1 MLRSKSR
8 KKQFNIF
15 NIPTYV
21 ISMKERPERWKRYTE
36 QPVTNKFKNA
46 RRSNAVNGKKLK
58 YENDSRISV
67 RTRLNIFRNYRR
79 SHYEIATLGAVGCS
93 LSHIDIWKK
102 FLATDSKY
110 CFVMEDDCI
119 LTDETFTHINTL
131 IPNLPPK
138 WGVWLLGM
146 YSPNLVFSPMHTKP
160 WNRIYS
166 FTASHAYVITRDA
179 AKTFLQD
186 AFPVE
191 SHIDHY
197 ISAISVLKD
206 ICIVQ
211 HPDIHIEFFQEK
223 ISHASTTIDSNT
235 SQHKK
240 TGCPVC
246 KIPDD
251 WSQIYKSSTRQ
262 THKGMRVEGLVK
274 GEQSRNI
281 RMLRATRKK

>member
-1 MLRSKSR
+1 MLRATSR

-36 QPVTNKFKNA
+36 QPVTNKFKHA
-46 RRSNAVNGKKLK
+46 RRSNAINGKKLK
-58 YENDSRISV
+58 YVKDRRISV

-79 SHYEIATLGAVGCS
+79 SHHEIATLGAVGCS
-93 LSHIDIWKK
+93 LSHIDVWKK
-102 FLATDSKY
+102 FLNTGAKY
-110 CFVMEDDCI
+110 CFIMEDDCI
-119 LTDETFTHINTL
+119 LTDETFTNVNKL
-131 IPNLPPK
+131 IPTLPPM

-146 YSPNLVFSPMHTKP
+146 YKPNLVFSPMDVKP
-160 WNRIYS
+160 WNRVYS

-206 ICIVQ
+206 ICMVQ
-211 HPDIHIEFFQEK
+211 HPEIHIEFFQEK
-223 ISHASTTIDSNT
+223 MSHSPTTTVDSNT

-240 TGCPVC
+240 NGCPLC

-251 WSQIYKSSTRQ
+251 WAQIYKSPTRK
-262 THKGMRVEGLVK
+262 THKGMRVRGLVK
-274 GEQSRNI
+274 GQQSRKI
-281 RMLRATRKK
+281 RRFRN